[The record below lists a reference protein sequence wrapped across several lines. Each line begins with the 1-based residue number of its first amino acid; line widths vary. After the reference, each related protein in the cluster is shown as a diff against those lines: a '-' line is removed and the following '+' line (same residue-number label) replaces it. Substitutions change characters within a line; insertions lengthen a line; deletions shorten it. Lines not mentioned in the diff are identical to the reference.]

1 MLIHAAETGKG
12 RINPA
17 EGENIKLNYEAKR
30 QIDEMKK
37 KVDDK
42 ELAKMTKNM
51 NRLCGNLDACMPLLF
66 GALQVRSD
74 REI

>member
-1 MLIHAAETGKG
+1 MLIHTAKTGKG

-74 REI
+74 RAI